1 VPHPRDEYI
10 YQLGIIVAGLAQPA
24 GPGHLLDVPG
34 RLQGRHPPGADLL
47 DGAQSKNSE
56 GAKATGGADT
66 INLQVAHRNLR
77 VGIQSSL
84 KDPRSINVP
93 DLTGVAHVAAVRTL
107 GEFVPQIGESDV
119 STISLKQPVNPVLPS
134 PAALVAHEA
143 HHLLFGRSFTE
154 RIGTVRHRHNQLSRR
169 SARSICAVALST
181 SASLPVVA
189 AMSASSAA

>member
-1 VPHPRDEYI
+1 MAPS
-10 YQLGIIVAGLAQPA
+10 
-24 GPGHLLDVPG
+24 HLLEASA
-34 RLQGRHPPGADLL
+34 RLRGCHPLGPDLL
-47 DGAQSKNSE
+47 DGAQSEHSE

-119 STISLKQPVNPVLPS
+119 STILLKQPVNPVLPS